1 MTCPGMCGSGVRIG
15 MTRTI
20 TKTALNI
27 IPEVLEM
34 ESCGCFGV
42 APGSVVRAS
51 CVRRAASGPTPRPG
65 ASTSASACALL
76 RGSYLLSS
84 DFLFFE
90 FYGRSKYKNES
101 ALGKK
106 VQIVLKANQLATAVH
121 LAELGAVT
129 RKNRIRTASRS

>member
-65 ASTSASACALL
+65 ASTSASAYALL
-76 RGSYLLSS
+76 HGSYLLSS

-101 ALGKK
+101 AQPTKK
-106 VQIVLKANQLATAVH
+106 ASFGLSPKLILRHRITSGPSKRPWEGWGRLIV
-121 LAELGAVT
+121 
-129 RKNRIRTASRS
+129 